1 MTFIRPNLIKLL
13 APLLA
18 FGATLA
24 VIVSINRSS
33 NSPPTVGAG
42 DASSFAGAAGS
53 STDAQIRALQ
63 SALATEPK
71 NPNGLASLGN
81 AYLQKARETA
91 DSSFYSRAEVAFE
104 RALNQDPR
112 NAGALTGM
120 GSLAL
125 SRHDF
130 RGGLRYGE
138 RALAAAPG
146 VARIYGVIV
155 DAQVEL
161 GRYADAERSLQR
173 MVDLKPGLSSYARV
187 SYFRELHGDL
197 NGAVQAMRLAVSAGG
212 GAPENVAYVQTLL
225 GTLLFDRGELAPAE
239 HAYRTALASFPR
251 YAPATAGLARVDA
264 ARGNLGS
271 TIRRYRAVV
280 ARVPLPE
287 YVIALGEAELAADRT
302 SAARSDLD
310 LVRVEEGLLARNG
323 VNTDVDLALFEANHG
338 DPAKG
343 VALARRAWA
352 AAPSVRSADAL
363 GWALTR
369 AGRADDG
376 LAWAKRALRLG
387 SKDPMFLYHAGI
399 SARAAGR
406 DDVARTYL
414 ERSLALNPR
423 FSPLYA
429 PRAKRALA
437 QLR

>member
-24 VIVSINRSS
+24 VIVAINRSS
-33 NSPPTVGAG
+33 SSPPMAGAG
-42 DASSFAGAAGS
+42 EAGNFVGAAGS

-63 SALATEPK
+63 SALADSPK
-71 NPNGLASLGN
+71 NPNGFASLGN
-81 AYLQKARETA
+81 AYIQKARETA
-91 DSSFYSRAEVAFE
+91 DSSFYLRAQLAFE
-104 RALNQDPR
+104 RALEQDANNP
-112 NAGALTGM
+112 GALAGL

-130 RGGLRYGE
+130 RAGLRYGQ

-161 GRYADAERSLQR
+161 GRYGDAERSLQR

-197 NGAVQAMRLAVSAGG
+197 NGAVKAMRLAVSAGG
-212 GAPENVAYVQTLL
+212 ETPENVAYVQTLL
-225 GTLLFDRGELAPAE
+225 GTLLLDRGQLSPAE
-239 HAYRTALASFPR
+239 RAYRIALARLPR
-251 YAPATAGLARVDA
+251 YAPAVAGLARVDT
-264 ARGNLGS
+264 ARGRLAAAIG
-271 TIRRYRAVV
+271 RYRDVV
-280 ARVPLPE
+280 TRVPLPE
-287 YVIALGEAELAADRT
+287 YVIALGETELAAGRK

-310 LVRVEEGLLARNG
+310 LVRVEQRLLARNG
-323 VNTDVDLALFEANHG
+323 VNTDVELALFEANHG

-343 VALARRAWA
+343 VELAQRAWA

-369 AGRADDG
+369 AGRPQEG
-376 LAWAKRALRLG
+376 LVWARRALGLG

-399 SARAAGR
+399 SARAARKSGL
-406 DDVARTYL
+406 ARAYL
-414 ERSLALNPR
+414 ARSLALNPR
-423 FSPLYA
+423 FSALYA
-429 PRAKRALA
+429 PRARRALA